1 MPEGPEVRIM
11 AERLQKYLPG
21 YYITKV
27 IGEMAQEINIFF
39 PRQIKGVTVKGK
51 KLIFIL
57 DNDIYLVNSLGMTGN
72 WDFQPSAHTRVI
84 FDVISGNNIGSVY
97 YDDTRKF
104 GSFDVY
110 YGTQELINGFKN
122 KVGPDLLGETITYEQ
137 WRPITLTAASK
148 EICQFLIDQKYFS
161 GVGNEYRSEISY
173 HARLDPSRT
182 IGSLN
187 ENELMRLY
195 SSSITVLRDAYYK
208 LRDRPNEYTAMVYKK
223 IKDPDNNFVQT
234 KTCKDKRKLYWVK
247 DYQM

>member
-11 AERLQKYLPG
+11 AEKLQKYLPR

-27 IGEMAQEINIFF
+27 TGEMTHQINIPF

-57 DNDIYLVNSLGMTGN
+57 DNDIYLVSSLGMTGH
-72 WDFQPSAHTRVI
+72 WDFQPAGHTRVT
-84 FDVISGNNIGSVY
+84 FYVVSGNNTGSVY

-110 YGTQELINGFKN
+110 IGTQELINGLKN
-122 KVGPDLLGETITYEQ
+122 KVGPDLLGENITYEQ
-137 WRPITLTAASK
+137 WRPITLTASSK

-161 GVGNEYRSEISY
+161 GVGNEYRSEIAY
-173 HARLDPSRT
+173 HARLDPTRT

-195 SSSITVLRDAYYK
+195 NSSIIVLRDAYYK
-208 LRDRPNEYTAMVYKK
+208 LRDRPNEYTAMVYEK
-223 IKDPDNNFVQT
+223 IKDPHNNPIQT
-234 KTCKDKRKLYWVK
+234 KTCKDKRKLYWVQG
-247 DYQM
+247 YQM